1 MANAFF
7 SGASGGTWDTL
18 VETAFNREADFAL
31 RDDPVWMQVVDTKAN
46 RLAMPGDTI
55 TFTIHK
61 DLSATLATTPLTETV
76 DPDAIAPQVPTRVS
90 VALNEYGRATL
101 QTEFLQTLAFTQE
114 ERERAVIVGR
124 DMIDTI
130 DSLIKSVADGSTN
143 VAGRQSANLVGNGSV
158 PGSVTATDTF
168 NRNVAA
174 GVVSLMRAD
183 KVVPKDGD
191 NYLAIA
197 HPHVLYDIMAENS
210 ATAWIGPHAYGTD
223 TANFYNGEVGTLLGA
238 RYLRTNRVTTATD
251 GAASAK
257 VYRSY
262 FVGQQAIAEG
272 VGYDPHIVV
281 GPVVDKLKRFNPL
294 GWKFLGGYGLYRPQS
309 IRKVYTASSL
319 GTLT

>member
-1 MANAFF
+1 
-7 SGASGGTWDTL
+7 
-18 VETAFNREADFAL
+18 
-31 RDDPVWMQVVDTKAN
+31 
-46 RLAMPGDTI
+46 
-55 TFTIHK
+55 
-61 DLSATLATTPLTETV
+61 
-76 DPDAIAPQVPTRVS
+76 
-90 VALNEYGRATL
+90 
-101 QTEFLQTLAFTQE
+101 
-114 ERERAVIVGR
+114 
-124 DMIDTI
+124 
-130 DSLIKSVADGSTN
+130 
-143 VAGRQSANLVGNGSV
+143 
-158 PGSVTATDTF
+158 
-168 NRNVAA
+168 
-174 GVVSLMRAD
+174 MRAD

-319 GTLT
+319 GALT